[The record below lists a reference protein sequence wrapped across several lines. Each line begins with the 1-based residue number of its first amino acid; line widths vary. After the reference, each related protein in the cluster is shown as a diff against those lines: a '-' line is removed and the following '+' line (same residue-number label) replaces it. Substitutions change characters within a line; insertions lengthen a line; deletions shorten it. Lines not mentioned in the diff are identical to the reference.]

1 MDATGE
7 AFVTIGDAPL
17 ACADVAA
24 IARRRAKVRLSDA
37 ARRRLAAARA
47 IVDRLAAGAA
57 PVYGLNTGLGA
68 GVDTRLAGDEMSAF
82 QRRVLLGRSVA
93 IGPRFATDQVRAMI
107 AARLAG
113 LAQGASGISPPF
125 ADALVEML
133 NRGVHP
139 IVPSIASIGESDL
152 ALLAQ
157 CFLPL
162 IGQGDAEFGGEMLP
176 GAEAMRRAGIQAP
189 AFGPKDGL
197 ALVSANSGSVGPG
210 ALVLEDARRVLN
222 GLAAAMALSLEGF
235 RGNPTPFDA
244 RLQTLRP
251 APGQQAA
258 AEQLRALLDGSLLH
272 QPKGAAGGPRRV
284 QDPLSFRCFASVH
297 GAALFAAEQA
307 ELALSRELGGA
318 GDNPSVLIDDG
329 IMISGGNFDVT
340 ALALTFEMLGQAL
353 AQCAILANARIA
365 KLQSPGLSELPRFLT
380 PHGATHAGLAVT
392 PKATG
397 SLEAEIR
404 HLALPISLAVAPTA
418 DGVEDFAT
426 MAPRVVAKTGEIV
439 GKLALIAAVELINAA
454 QAVDLRRLDST
465 GRDSGVPTRLGTG
478 AEQAYGWLRA
488 QFPAID
494 DDRPLGV
501 EIETVAA
508 ALLNGKFAVQA
519 AR

>member
-1 MDATGE
+1 
-7 AFVTIGDAPL
+7 
-17 ACADVAA
+17 
-24 IARRRAKVRLSDA
+24 
-37 ARRRLAAARA
+37 
-47 IVDRLAAGAA
+47 
-57 PVYGLNTGLGA
+57 
-68 GVDTRLAGDEMSAF
+68 
-82 QRRVLLGRSVA
+82 VLLGRSVA
-93 IGPRFATDQVRAMI
+93 VGPRFTTDQVRAMI

-133 NRGVHP
+133 NRGLHP
-139 IVPSIASIGESDL
+139 IVPSIGSVGESDL

-162 IGQGDAEFGGEMLP
+162 IGQGEAEFGGETLP
-176 GAEAMRRAGIQAP
+176 GAEAMRRAGINAP
-189 AFGPKDGL
+189 TFGPKDGL
-197 ALVSANSGSVGPG
+197 ALVSANSGSIGPG
-210 ALVLEDARRVLN
+210 ALVLEDARRVLD

-244 RLQTLRP
+244 RLQALRA

-258 AEQLRALLDGSLLH
+258 AAQLRALLEGSLLN
-272 QPKGAAGGPRRV
+272 QPKGAPGDTGGGPRRV

-318 GDNPSVLIDDG
+318 GDNPSVLIEDE

-365 KLQSPGLSELPRFLT
+365 KLQSPGLSGLPRFLS

-392 PKATG
+392 PKAAG

-426 MAPRVVAKTGEIV
+426 MAPRVVAKAGEIV

-454 QAVDLRRLDST
+454 QAIDLRRVE
-465 GRDSGVPTRLGTG
+465 SGGPARLGAG
-478 AEQAYGWLRA
+478 AEQAYAWLRA
-488 QFPAID
+488 QFPALD

-501 EIETVAA
+501 EIEAVAA
-508 ALLNGKFAVQA
+508 ALQNGKFAVQA